1 MNKLS
6 FFITIIVILILSS
19 SCNRKMRYIYKEDH
33 KQDSIISYNISSEPY
48 RLKSN
53 DVLHIKITTIDPS
66 INELFRIDE
75 QTNDLNRNV
84 NGGNFYLTGFNVN
97 DTGFVKVPIL
107 GTLNAKGKTVQEFRS
122 LVTSKTHEYL
132 KDAIVNV
139 KLVSFKISFLGEVQE
154 KGPIFIY
161 QDNIDI
167 LEAVARAGGITE
179 YGNMREVTVIRKEN
193 DKRLVYK
200 LDLTERELLRSNKFY
215 LYPDDMIIV
224 DPVKAKMARINLQ
237 DYMFF
242 FSAVTTAL
250 STTVLILNLV
260 SK

>member
-6 FFITIIVILILSS
+6 FFITIIIILILSS
-19 SCNRKMRYIYKEDH
+19 SCNRKIRYIYKEDH
-33 KQDSIISYNISSEPY
+33 NRDSIISYNINSELY
-48 RLKSN
+48 RLKPN
-53 DVLHIKITTIDPS
+53 DVLHIKILTTDPS
-66 INELFRIDE
+66 INELFKINE
-75 QTNDLNRNV
+75 QTNDLNRTTNS
-84 NGGNFYLTGFNVN
+84 GSFYLTGFTVN
-97 DTGFVKVPIL
+97 DTGYVQVPIL
-107 GTLNAKGKTVQEFRS
+107 GTLSAEGKTVQEFRS
-122 LVTSKTHEYL
+122 DVNSKTHEYL

-139 KLVSFKISFLGEVQE
+139 KLVSFKISFLGEVVNR
-154 KGPIFIY
+154 GPIFIY

-167 LEAVARAGGITE
+167 LEAIARAGGITE
-179 YGNMREVTVIRKEN
+179 YGNMTEVTVIRKEN

-200 LDLTERELLRSNKFY
+200 LDLSERELLTSNKFY
-215 LYPDDMIIV
+215 LYPDDMIII

>member
-6 FFITIIVILILSS
+6 FFVTIIIILVLSS
-19 SCNRKMRYIYKEDH
+19 SCNRKIRYIYKEDQ
-33 KQDSIISYNISSEPY
+33 KQDSIIAYKISAEPY

-53 DVLHIKITTIDPS
+53 DVLHIKIVTIDPS
-66 INELFRIDE
+66 INELFKIDE
-75 QTNDLNRNV
+75 QANDLNKNV
-84 NGGNFYLTGFNVN
+84 SGGNFYLTGFTVN
-97 DTGFVKVPIL
+97 DTGYVKVPIL
-107 GTLNAKGKTVQEFRS
+107 GTLYAEGKTVQEFRS

-132 KDAIVNV
+132 NDAIVNV
-139 KLVSFKISFLGEVQE
+139 KLVSFKISFLGEVVTR
-154 KGPIFIY
+154 GPIFIY

-179 YGNMREVTVIRKEN
+179 YGNMKEVTVIRQEN

-200 LDLTERELLRSNKFY
+200 LDLTDRELLRSDKFY

-224 DPVKAKMARINLQ
+224 DPVKAKMVRLNLQ

-242 FSAVTTAL
+242 FSAITTAL
-250 STTVLILNLV
+250 TTTVLVLNLI